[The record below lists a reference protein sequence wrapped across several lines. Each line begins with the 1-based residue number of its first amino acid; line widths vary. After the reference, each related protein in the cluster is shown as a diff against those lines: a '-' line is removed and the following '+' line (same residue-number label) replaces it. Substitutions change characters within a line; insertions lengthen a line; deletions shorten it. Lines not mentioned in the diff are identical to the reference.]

1 MTNAHNS
8 MAFHRGI
15 QEGRSGFFHVDSV
28 GKTDHSQQCWN
39 LGSSMANA
47 GLSMSCSSE
56 SRACEHSCPP
66 LFIHIFILA
75 SQMYFEL
82 LLGPGSMPGSVLDA
96 GERMMNEISVVPT
109 LVKLTSRGRQET
121 LHMGRL
127 FRSARCCGP
136 LI

>member
-1 MTNAHNS
+1 MPTTPWLS
-8 MAFHRGI
+8 IVAFKKDA
-15 QEGRSGFFHVDSV
+15 QASFMWTQWE
-28 GKTDHSQQCWN
+28 KTDHSQQCWN

-56 SRACEHSCPP
+56 SRACEYSCSP

-109 LVKLTSRGRQET
+109 LMKLTSRGRQET
-121 LHMGRL
+121 LHMG
-127 FRSARCCGP
+127 
-136 LI
+136 